1 MVVNMKNTT
10 DILKI
15 ILIVASIV
23 FVILILVAVLT
34 YDPVKQEKKE
44 ANNKLNTDQMLAL
57 LKYAQ
62 YHLEDFDNLSQNILS
77 EDNMIV
83 FALDYIQVVEGYNNI
98 SNTGEHIVVNV
109 SAIEQAVKN
118 IFNKDIDYTRITF
131 NVSDGKVFVPI
142 YPVGT
147 DAQIYKFRS
156 REYNEVQDLYT
167 VYIDCLEIGPSKYSE
182 LIEGSVT
189 EYNMDDVIKSMKFI
203 YKEIDGRRVLLAYD
217 LEYNI

>member
-1 MVVNMKNTT
+1 MVGNMKNTT
-10 DILKI
+10 NILKI
-15 ILIVASIV
+15 ILIVAILI
-23 FVILILVAVLT
+23 FVILILVEVLT
-34 YDPVKQEKKE
+34 YDPAKQEKKE
-44 ANNKLNTDQMLAL
+44 VNNKLNTDQMLAL

-62 YHLEDFDNLSQNILS
+62 YHLVDFDNLSSNILS

-83 FALDYIQVVEGYNNI
+83 FALDYIQVVEGYKNVY
-98 SNTGEHIVVNV
+98 NTGEYIEVET
-109 SAIEQAVKN
+109 SAIEQTVKN
-118 IFNKDIDYTRITF
+118 IFNKDIDYSKVTF
-131 NVSDGKVFVPI
+131 NVSGEKVFVPI
-142 YPVGT
+142 YPIGT

-156 REYNEVQDLYT
+156 REYNETQELYT

-189 EYNMDDVIKSMKFI
+189 EYSKDDVIKTMKFI